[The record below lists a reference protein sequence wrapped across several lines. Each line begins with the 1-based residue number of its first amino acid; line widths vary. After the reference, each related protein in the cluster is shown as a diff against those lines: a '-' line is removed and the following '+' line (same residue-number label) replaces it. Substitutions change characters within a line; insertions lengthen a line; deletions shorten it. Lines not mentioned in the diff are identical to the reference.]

1 MNLQELLS
9 GVALTECRAAG
20 DVEITGISYDT
31 RDLKPG
37 ALFAALSGYKT
48 DGHRYIREALEKG
61 AAAVLCQRAP
71 DFDGPW
77 LVAGDTRA
85 ALADVSAN
93 WFGRPAEAMTCV
105 GVTGTNGKTTTTYLL
120 KAALEGALKAK
131 VASVPTRT

>member
-71 DFDGPW
+71 DPAAQEA
-77 LVAGDTRA
+77 VPRA
-85 ALADVSAN
+85 ACGARARK
-93 WFGRPAEAMTCV
+93 RPDPA
-105 GVTGTNGKTTTTYLL
+105 
-120 KAALEGALKAK
+120 
-131 VASVPTRT
+131 